1 MRGVLLASEAG
12 HRPFVPQG
20 TGEGAR
26 PPGDVGSWKLEAGR
40 GGQVGGSLALSS
52 LSVRSLQQEPVLL
65 VGCCTC

>member
-1 MRGVLLASEAG
+1 MVSGGGRPAG
-12 HRPFVPQG
+12 HSPFVPQG

-52 LSVRSLQQEPVLL
+52 LSVQSLWVVLL
-65 VGCCTC
+65 H